1 MKHKIHNR
9 GMTLIE
15 LIIALAISI
24 LVLSMIA
31 VFMKVASRGFNKTND
46 DVKLQMEAQ
55 VAINQLSNLA
65 MEAKDIKSL
74 QGVSDPDCG
83 FCIVGY
89 NDSNTYAVIYTSDN
103 QKLYLV
109 NTTQENILNISY
121 SEDNDLLA
129 EYVSGI
135 QMTWADINKKNE
147 IIITLTFAVGEGTN
161 RHTYTVSRKIK
172 LRNA

>member
-1 MKHKIHNR
+1 MKYKINNK
-9 GMTLIE
+9 GMTLME
-15 LIIALAISI
+15 LIIALAISMI
-24 LVLSMIA
+24 VLSMIA
-31 VFMKVASRGFNKTND
+31 VFINVASKSFNKTNN

-65 MEAKDIKSL
+65 MEAKEIKPL
-74 QGVSDPDCG
+74 LGVSEPNCG
-83 FCIVGY
+83 YCIVGY

-103 QKLYLV
+103 QKLYLIKT
-109 NTTQENILNISY
+109 NQENILNINY
-121 SEDNDLLA
+121 SDDNDLLA

-135 QMTWADINKKNE
+135 QMTQADSNKKTE
-147 IIITLTFAVGEGTN
+147 IITLSLAVGMGNN